1 MVAVVEKQLAQMEND
16 FHQIAA
22 RDDIDEVAK
31 LNSMA
36 SRFLCISASG
46 KKILGYV
53 HQARNATLHMKLMG
67 IGPFAGIAPIMSEVI
82 DNGCK
87 KGCFHVERPLET
99 SISFLFSWRL
109 LITYSISATIF
120 SNQ

>member
-1 MVAVVEKQLAQMEND
+1 MEND

-22 RDDIDEVAK
+22 RNDIDEVAK

-46 KKILGYV
+46 RKIFGYV
-53 HQARNATLHMKLMG
+53 HQARNAMLHMKVLG
-67 IGPFAGIAPIMSEVI
+67 IRPFAGIAPTMPEEI

-87 KGCFHVERPLET
+87 KGRFHVERPLET
-99 SISFLFSWRL
+99 SYL
-109 LITYSISATIF
+109 LLVLMASDNHIF
-120 SNQ
+120 YPCHDFFNQ